1 MKTETSKTLLEYK
14 LLSLIKLKKKKKKT
28 VVFVTSLK
36 IKHCLKSY
44 NITSKNIFE
53 TKRLQDFVRREGLQ
67 DYKGRMITRVF
78 LEGEGESYILSRVG
92 T

>member
-1 MKTETSKTLLEYK
+1 M
-14 LLSLIKLKKKKKKT
+14 
-28 VVFVTSLK
+28 
-36 IKHCLKSY
+36 
-44 NITSKNIFE
+44 NIFE

-78 LEGEGESYILSRVG
+78 LEGEGESYILSGVG